1 MCHPVEPLLSSD
13 LESGPG
19 VAVVPVPGA
28 HAGLALHEVG
38 DHLEL
43 LGVHVAVAV
52 EVEHLGWGTNL
63 YDFRSGRGRG
73 GGPQKA
79 DAVLDVP

>member
-1 MCHPVEPLLSSD
+1 MGVRLRELVGSICIFLSPQVHRATDCPLFIY
-13 LESGPG
+13 LESGPC

-43 LGVHVAVAV
+43 L
-52 EVEHLGWGTNL
+52 EKE
-63 YDFRSGRGRG
+63 RSE
-73 GGPQKA
+73 
-79 DAVLDVP
+79 